1 MKSSSII
8 FFFQNV
14 GIFPLYILRI
24 KRIDKFWSG
33 GITKFW
39 SGGIG
44 GFQAQKIMQTK
55 KKTKKIGP
63 QVFMDSFLS
72 QNVLIFPIYTAD
84 MY

>member
-33 GITKFW
+33 GIKKFW

-55 KKTKKIGP
+55 KKRKK
-63 QVFMDSFLS
+63 QVHKSSWIVFCLKMF
-72 QNVLIFPIYTAD
+72 
-84 MY
+84 